1 MGLPVH
7 LWNQN
12 VLKKIGDECGG
23 FITVD
28 EDTSSLV
35 ELLWARILVKC
46 KGRDTPKTAEVRAG
60 SRSYLLRLW
69 WELPPELGF
78 VRPQSKTM
86 KQTRKGPKEDGDVI
100 KEKLTRPTT

>member
-35 ELLWARILVKC
+35 ELFWARILVKC

-60 SRSYLLRLW
+60 SRSYLLQLW
-69 WELPPELGF
+69 WQRGLG
-78 VRPQSKTM
+78 
-86 KQTRKGPKEDGDVI
+86 
-100 KEKLTRPTT
+100 